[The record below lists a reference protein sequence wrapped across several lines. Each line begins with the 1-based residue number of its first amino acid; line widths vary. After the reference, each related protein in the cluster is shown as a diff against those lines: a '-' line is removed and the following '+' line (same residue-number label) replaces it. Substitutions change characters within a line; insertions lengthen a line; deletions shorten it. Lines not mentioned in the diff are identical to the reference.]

1 MKTSILIC
9 IRSLCLFSLLICL
22 PAFVHAQERL
32 QIADLFSKYGEQK
45 DVTRVELNGSILKS
59 YRMTTYKSLVFKN
72 VSPYR
77 REIQQA
83 IVHDKQDNAKK
94 AQEVMESGVLRSA
107 YYQLKEVE
115 RNGKKLNRYIIFKIG
130 KDSMGTLIYI
140 EGLLSEKEMMDMALQ
155 IGITLKTIYDM
166 KTRIMI
172 LACLLAVPAGRMAAQ
187 QQTDPEQKATV
198 QTQGDSIII
207 RKGKGDMRIKVY
219 EEQLE
224 DGEKKEVQIY
234 EESISKVDADKRAFL
249 RRPAIHPKKR
259 RYNAYEPHC
268 SGLYIG
274 YSRLANDFLSFGA
287 SDKMG
292 LDLSKSWEFGFNIL
306 SVYHNFKKNPH
317 WGINLQES
325 AGGYRSFNIDGNY
338 ALLKENGTS
347 IFTAGNE
354 DTSYNKS
361 RLRHFFFRV
370 PVLMEWQQ
378 RVGRNKVFFNA
389 VPNLRYVTA

>member
-1 MKTSILIC
+1 
-9 IRSLCLFSLLICL
+9 
-22 PAFVHAQERL
+22 
-32 QIADLFSKYGEQK
+32 
-45 DVTRVELNGSILKS
+45 
-59 YRMTTYKSLVFKN
+59 
-72 VSPYR
+72 
-77 REIQQA
+77 
-83 IVHDKQDNAKK
+83 
-94 AQEVMESGVLRSA
+94 
-107 YYQLKEVE
+107 
-115 RNGKKLNRYIIFKIG
+115 
-130 KDSMGTLIYI
+130 
-140 EGLLSEKEMMDMALQ
+140 
-155 IGITLKTIYDM
+155 M

-234 EESISKVDADKRAFL
+234 EGVYLEKVDADKRTFL
-249 RRPAIHPKKR
+249 DALPFIPQKR

-268 SGLYIG
+268 SGLFIG
-274 YSRLANDFLSFGA
+274 YSRLADDFLSFGA

-317 WGINLQES
+317 WGINLGVS
-325 AGGYRSFNIDGNY
+325 WGYRSFNIDGNY

-354 DTSYNKS
+354 ETSYSKS

-370 PVLMEWQQ
+370 PLLMEWQQ

-389 VPNLRYVTA
+389 GPEFEIRHGVNHSHTSMEARRKP

>member
-1 MKTSILIC
+1 
-9 IRSLCLFSLLICL
+9 
-22 PAFVHAQERL
+22 
-32 QIADLFSKYGEQK
+32 
-45 DVTRVELNGSILKS
+45 
-59 YRMTTYKSLVFKN
+59 
-72 VSPYR
+72 
-77 REIQQA
+77 
-83 IVHDKQDNAKK
+83 
-94 AQEVMESGVLRSA
+94 
-107 YYQLKEVE
+107 
-115 RNGKKLNRYIIFKIG
+115 
-130 KDSMGTLIYI
+130 
-140 EGLLSEKEMMDMALQ
+140 
-155 IGITLKTIYDM
+155 M

-234 EESISKVDADKRAFL
+234 EGVYLEKVDADKRTFL
-249 RRPAIHPKKR
+249 DALPFIPKKR

-317 WGINLQES
+317 WGINLGVS
-325 AGGYRSFNIDGNY
+325 WGYRSFNIDGNY

-389 VPNLRYVTA
+389 GPEFEIRHSVKSFSHINGGKKKTVGKGMYVQPVGINLLAQAGYGNIGIYLRYSTYGLFQKDNGPEVSPYSFGVAWYL

>member
-1 MKTSILIC
+1 
-9 IRSLCLFSLLICL
+9 
-22 PAFVHAQERL
+22 
-32 QIADLFSKYGEQK
+32 
-45 DVTRVELNGSILKS
+45 
-59 YRMTTYKSLVFKN
+59 
-72 VSPYR
+72 
-77 REIQQA
+77 
-83 IVHDKQDNAKK
+83 
-94 AQEVMESGVLRSA
+94 
-107 YYQLKEVE
+107 
-115 RNGKKLNRYIIFKIG
+115 
-130 KDSMGTLIYI
+130 
-140 EGLLSEKEMMDMALQ
+140 
-155 IGITLKTIYDM
+155 M

-234 EESISKVDADKRAFL
+234 EGVYLEKVDADKRTFL
-249 RRPAIHPKKR
+249 DALPFIPKKR

-317 WGINLQES
+317 WGINL
-325 AGGYRSFNIDGNY
+325 
-338 ALLKENGTS
+338 
-347 IFTAGNE
+347 
-354 DTSYNKS
+354 
-361 RLRHFFFRV
+361 
-370 PVLMEWQQ
+370 LMEWQQ

-389 VPNLRYVTA
+389 GPEFEIRHSVKSFSHINGGKKKTVGKGMYVQPVGINLLAQAGYGNIGIYLRYSTYGLFQKDKGPEVSPYSFGVAWYL